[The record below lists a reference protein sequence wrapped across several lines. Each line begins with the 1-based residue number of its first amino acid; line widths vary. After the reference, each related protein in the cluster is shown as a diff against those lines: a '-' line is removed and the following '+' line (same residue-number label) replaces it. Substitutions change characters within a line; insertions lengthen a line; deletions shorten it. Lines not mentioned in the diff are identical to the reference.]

1 MEMAVAEREGC
12 ARPKIGHFVFR
23 GSPGTGK
30 TTVVRVMAQIL
41 HAMKYVG
48 QTKAKGNGETCG
60 GQGGLLFIDE
70 AYELGKGMYG
80 EEARTNPS
88 YAGMVIVIAGYA
100 KDMDVM
106 LNRNAAEDGVAF
118 LQVKAEQEKMKLDG
132 RVERLERLD
141 GFGNGRD
148 AGRVWKELLQC
159 HAQRV
164 FDSPE
169 EKTRVKKKHEA
180 NDEAERDAG
189 VSDENWEELERAKEA
204 PAAHLE
210 ALKRARDQ
218 ATREEERRREL
229 EEERRRAA
237 AIQEKI
243 RQICPCPAGFK
254 WYKSGSGWR
263 CGGGSHFVWMHS

>member
-30 TTVVRVMAQIL
+30 TTV
-41 HAMKYVG
+41 
-48 QTKAKGNGETCG
+48 TKAKVTEKLVEAK
-60 GQGGLLFIDE
+60 GGLLFIDE

-106 LNRNAAEDGVAF
+106 LN
-118 LQVKAEQEKMKLDG
+118 Q
-132 RVERLERLD
+132 LERLD